1 MQLRTNL
8 AFIEPRDPT
17 FHTGLELDYI
27 MTLGLGFVP
36 VFCCSGLTIQ
46 SEKGVEEIIPVNIQ
60 NFEAGTRKI
69 ALSDKVNYCKI
80 GALCSVEQVN
90 LLANTLSRKPKRK
103 IIVDPVFA
111 PTIGKAFL
119 TEAALPEFLQLLNLV
134 DFITPN
140 LPELSLLTG
149 KDTTDFETAIE
160 VGKELSQKTGV
171 TVLLTG
177 GHGKTDNIQE
187 AMINQKEVTI
197 FHFPRRKW
205 KYTHGTGCVF
215 STFFTCSLAMGN
227 DPVEA
232 FTEASNF
239 VRALFDAYNAKIYP
253 QDQGIGVQSS

>member
-27 MTLGLGFVP
+27 MTLGLGFAP
-36 VFCCSGLTIQ
+36 VFCSSGLTIQ
-46 SEKGVEEIIPVNIQ
+46 SEKGVEEIIPVNNQ
-60 NFEAGTRKI
+60 NFEAGIRKI
-69 ALSDKVNYCKI
+69 VLSDKVQYCKI

-90 LLANTLSRKPKRK
+90 LLEQTLSSKRELK
-103 IIVDPVFA
+103 IVVDPVFT
-111 PTIGKAFL
+111 PTKGKAFL
-119 TEAALPEFLQLLNLV
+119 TESALPDFLKLMNLV

-140 LPELSLLTG
+140 LPELSFLTG
-149 KDTTDFETAIE
+149 KDTTAFETAIE

-187 AMINQKEVTI
+187 AMINKKEVTI
-197 FHFPRRKW
+197 FHFPRSKW
-205 KYTHGTGCVF
+205 IYSHGTGCVF

-227 DPVEA
+227 DQVEA

-239 VRALFDAYNAKIYP
+239 VRKLFDAYNAKISP
-253 QDQGIGVQSS
+253 ENQ